1 LAIQANSV
9 LQVHTANKQPFPL
22 KTRGKQGENVLEM
35 LHALLFEFRKDN
47 AMESIG
53 GQLIII
59 TLMPKIGTGG
69 GLTFLIK
76 IN

>member
-1 LAIQANSV
+1 
-9 LQVHTANKQPFPL
+9 
-22 KTRGKQGENVLEM
+22 M